1 MASALISMI
10 LKKRVNKGLAMSG
23 ELTLTG
29 RVLPIGGVKEKVI
42 AARRIGLKVLLFPQ
56 DNRKDIDELP
66 DYLRKGLTFLF
77 AADFKDVYRQAFKH
91 KAKGKRLTG

>member
-1 MASALISMI
+1 MATALISMI
-10 LKKRVNKGLAMSG
+10 RNKKIKKGLAMSG

-42 AARRIGLKVLLFPQ
+42 AARRAGLKVLIFPQ
-56 DNRKDIDELP
+56 DSQKDIDELP

-77 AADFKDVYRQAFKH
+77 AADFIDVYRQAFHH
-91 KAKGKRLTG
+91 KGTKKDQ